1 MDKINSKSNKLQFTF
16 QHLKNLLGVSGI
28 LVTATDSKSVH
39 DDDIQVTLRNIF
51 ELSQEVLSCWQQ
63 KFNFVT
69 LL

>member
-1 MDKINSKSNKLQFTF
+1 MDKINSKSNKSQFTF

-28 LVTATDSKSVH
+28 PVTATDSKSVH
-39 DDDIQVTLRNIF
+39 DDDIQVTLKKIF

-63 KFNFVT
+63 KFNFAT